1 MTKSYR
7 EAIRL
12 IAHYRWKSIFFKY
25 VKRIMM
31 IISVPC
37 CLIGCLILAYYHTTA
52 SQQADEWLNTT
63 ISKAAEMSNSMF
75 EDIERSYGFLASNS
89 YTSVFL
95 TSPRNASYNFGGSNT
110 ANRIMEQME
119 TLIVS
124 SSFIDSIY
132 LYSTLNGYVL
142 SSRNSNY
149 IENFSDRSWYNTYIA
164 TGQPKFVQ
172 SSTVYNGK
180 EAHPVL
186 QICYGIY
193 INNTL
198 YGITVFN
205 LDMVDLENTLLSGG
219 PPLEC
224 VAFLDNAGNLVY
236 QSNTKKCT
244 ILTQKDRTQCANTQF
259 SKFKRAGKTVM
270 TQPLGYYDLQV
281 VTINDMKHWNQFPNT
296 ALMVLLLLFM
306 ALVLPFGL
314 SLYLSIQFYDSIA
327 ELMKHLQ
334 EIDNS
339 AIPDDNNEIVHI
351 SQSILSLIYT
361 NQRRE
366 YELVEK
372 NTALKKAQTLAM
384 QNQINPHFVFNTL
397 NLVNMIIM
405 NILHRENDAERVI
418 SDLCDM
424 LYYAFKSD
432 DHTTTVREEIKHI
445 KKYIDIERI
454 KHKNSFDVE
463 WDVEEEILDAK
474 IIKLI
479 LQPLV
484 ENAFEHGIS
493 PLQGRRGVI
502 TVSGYL
508 ANHDLVLSIQDN
520 GIGISADKLLQI
532 QQELLSNDPPSS
544 RHIGLGNVNQRIRLI
559 YGDPYGVSLQSGPEG
574 TTVTLLMPYQD

>member
-1 MTKSYR
+1 MVKSYR

-31 IISVPC
+31 TISVPC
-37 CLIGCLILAYYHTTA
+37 CLIGCLILAYYHTA
-52 SQQADEWLNTT
+52 SNQQASEWLNRT
-63 ISKAAEMSNSMF
+63 ISKATELSNSMF

-95 TSPRNASYNFGGSNT
+95 TSPRSATYQLGGAHT

-132 LYSTLNGYVL
+132 LYSTQNGYVL
-142 SSRNSNY
+142 SSRNSND
-149 IENFSDRSWYNTYIA
+149 IKNFSDLSWYNTYVA

-172 SSTVYNGK
+172 PSTIYNGT
-180 EAHPVL
+180 ESHPVL
-186 QICYGIY
+186 QICDGLY

-198 YGITVFN
+198 YGIIVFN

-219 PPLEC
+219 PTLEC
-224 VAFLDNAGNLVY
+224 VAFLGSDGKLVY
-236 QSNTKKCT
+236 QSSTQGCAM
-244 ILTQKDRTQCANTQF
+244 LTPNDLSQCANTPF
-259 SKFKRAGKTVM
+259 AKFKRAGKTIM

-281 VTINDMKHWNQFPNT
+281 VTINDMSHWNQFPNV
-296 ALMVLLLLFM
+296 ALMVVLLLFM
-306 ALVLPFGL
+306 ALILPFGL
-314 SLYLSIQFYDSIA
+314 SLYLSIQFYDSIT
-327 ELMKHLQ
+327 ELMQHLQ
-334 EIDNS
+334 KIENS
-339 AIPDDNNEIVHI
+339 NVPDDNNEIAHI

-366 YELVEK
+366 NELMEK
-372 NTALKKAQTLAM
+372 NAALKKAQTLAM

-432 DHTTTVREEIKHI
+432 DHTATVREEIRHI

-463 WDVEEEILDAK
+463 WDVEDEILDAK
-474 IIKLI
+474 ITKLI

-493 PLQGRRGVI
+493 PLKGRRGVI

-508 ANHDLVLSIQDN
+508 ANRDLVLSVQDN
-520 GIGISADKLLQI
+520 GVGISEEKLTQI
-532 QQELLSNDPPSS
+532 QNELASDIPPSS
-544 RHIGLGNVNQRIRLI
+544 KHIGLGNVNQRIRLI
-559 YGDPYGVSLQSGPEG
+559 YGSAYGVTLQSGPDG
-574 TTVTLLMPYQD
+574 TAVTIFIPYQD